1 MLHLSQQMRL
11 LQKLTPQQIQYLKLL
26 QLPTLALEQNIKMEL
41 EANPLLEEG
50 VEDEIE
56 LEQSDDDT
64 PPSPEEEAAAEE
76 KKEDDF
82 TFEDFLNDEET
93 YTPKGEKQSSDD
105 EDKDEFPI
113 AAPTPLTEKLLDQ
126 LHLADV
132 TDMGMLVAEEIIG
145 NIDEDGYLHR
155 DLESIVTDINLTH
168 KLHLTVTQVEE
179 VLKIIQRLEPPGI
192 GSRSLQECLLIQL
205 EFIKPD
211 LDPVELA
218 KTLIREHFE
227 QFHVKD
233 AATVASLLHISLTDA
248 EKVIDLLSRLH
259 SKPGR
264 KSEESNG
271 DDNVHDSLAAGLSD
285 TLLKQLRERNTSRID
300 LLLAQEIIHCI
311 NGNGYFRGDLAI
323 IVDNLN
329 SMHHL
334 QLTVDAAES
343 MLRTIQQ
350 LEPKGIGAR
359 SAKESILIQ
368 LESLPPALDRVAVA
382 RKLLSEHF
390 DEFTKKHYEQ
400 ISKLMLIPLDDVK
413 RVLDLISHL
422 NPKPGEGTITAQE
435 NYLVPDFIVT
445 KDENNFVIQLN
456 DKNIPPLRINRNYRE
471 LMSKRNKAT
480 SAETK
485 QFLKQKF
492 DSAKWFIASIYQ
504 RRETMLKVMH
514 AIVDRQR
521 DFFETGEG
529 LKPLIYKDIAETIRM
544 DISTISR
551 VVNGKYVQTDFG
563 VYELRHFFSEGIST
577 QSGEDVSNKEVK
589 ERIKEILAT
598 EDKSKPLSDEE
609 IASILKEKG
618 FNIARRTV
626 AKYRESMMIPVA
638 RLRRSI

>member
-1 MLHLSQQMRL
+1 MRL

-56 LEQSDDDT
+56 MEQTDDET
-64 PPSPEEEAAAEE
+64 PTSAEEEVAAEE
-76 KKEDDF
+76 KKDDDF

-105 EDKDEFPI
+105 EDKDELPI

-132 TDMGMLVAEEIIG
+132 TDIGMLVAEEIIG
-145 NIDEDGYLHR
+145 NVDEDGYLHR
-155 DLESIVTDINLTH
+155 DLASIVTDINLTH
-168 KLHLTVTQVEE
+168 KLHLTIAQVEE

-205 EFIKPD
+205 EFSKADPHLVD
-211 LDPVELA
+211 L
-218 KTLIREHFE
+218 
-227 QFHVKD
+227 
-233 AATVASLLHISLTDA
+233 
-248 EKVIDLLSRLH
+248 
-259 SKPGR
+259 
-264 KSEESNG
+264 
-271 DDNVHDSLAAGLSD
+271 
-285 TLLKQLRERNTSRID
+285 
-300 LLLAQEIIHCI
+300 
-311 NGNGYFRGDLAI
+311 
-323 IVDNLN
+323 
-329 SMHHL
+329 
-334 QLTVDAAES
+334 
-343 MLRTIQQ
+343 
-350 LEPKGIGAR
+350 
-359 SAKESILIQ
+359 
-368 LESLPPALDRVAVA
+368 A
-382 RKLLSEHF
+382 RKLLAHHF

-400 ISKLMLIPLDDVK
+400 ISKLMLIPLDEVK

-471 LMSKRNKAT
+471 LMSKRNKT
-480 SAETK
+480 TTAETK

-563 VYELRHFFSEGIST
+563 VYELRYFFSEGIST

-589 ERIKEILAT
+589 ERIREILSS